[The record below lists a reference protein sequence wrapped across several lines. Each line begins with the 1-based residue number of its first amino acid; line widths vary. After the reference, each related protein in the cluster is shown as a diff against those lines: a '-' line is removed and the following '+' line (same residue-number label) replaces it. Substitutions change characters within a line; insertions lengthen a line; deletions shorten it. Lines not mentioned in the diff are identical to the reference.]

1 VLSYLF
7 YVPEFPIWSHNF
19 SIPFGQSW
27 SLGIEEKFYLV
38 WPPLAFWLLA
48 KSRYRLWV
56 TIGLIIVGLIL
67 RQQGGALDHMWGYY
81 VDILLGCL
89 IAQLLHRG
97 PQFLVHLPRL
107 PVLPAFWPRSS
118 HNMR

>member
-48 KSRYRLWV
+48 KSRYRL
-56 TIGLIIVGLIL
+56 
-67 RQQGGALDHMWGYY
+67 
-81 VDILLGCL
+81 
-89 IAQLLHRG
+89 
-97 PQFLVHLPRL
+97 
-107 PVLPAFWPRSS
+107 
-118 HNMR
+118 